1 MRNLKDLQIK
11 RGDIYYVDFGET
23 KGSEQGGIR
32 PCVIIQNDIGN
43 KFSPTVIVNCI
54 TSQIAKAKLP
64 THVEISSKSGLKKD
78 SIVLCEQVKTI
89 DKTRLIKYIGR
100 VDGAIMNK
108 IDIANGVSIGLEK
121 PKNNII
127 RIIENKLKQIEEN
140 EIVIA
145 NMTMNGFKNEEI
157 ISHFVK
163 GREIGLKDLE
173 VFCKENNIDYRRYY
187 KPYNCRVES
196 RLAV

>member
-11 RGDIYYVDFGET
+11 RGDVYYVDFGET
-23 KGSEQGGIR
+23 TGSEQGGIR
-32 PCVIIQNDIGN
+32 PCIIIQNDIGN

-54 TSQIAKAKLP
+54 TSQMTKAKLP
-64 THVEISSKSGLKKD
+64 THVEISSKFGLKKD

-89 DKTRLIKYIGR
+89 DKKRLIKYIGR
-100 VDGAIMNK
+100 VNEAIMSK
-108 IDIANGVSIGLEK
+108 IDLANGVSIGLEK
-121 PKNNII
+121 PKSNVI

-145 NMTMNGFKNEEI
+145 NMTMSGFKNEEI
-157 ISHFVK
+157 INHFIK

-173 VFCKENNIDYRRYY
+173 MFCKENNIDYRRYY